1 MISLCMDTSHKKL
14 VLVLMKDQQLIDFV
28 EEDCFKKQSEV
39 ITQKL
44 DEMLKRH
51 NIKPLDV
58 DEICVT
64 KGPGSYTGVRI
75 AMTIAK
81 VMGAMANIPVYTLSS
96 LQLASGGLEK
106 CLVLM
111 DARSKRAYFGL
122 VDEGKILEQGVDSL
136 EALKARNINALHYA
150 GDADLL
156 GIEAETVSLA
166 QSFAALRFHWERVEN
181 IHSLA
186 PEYLKSND
194 EYLVKK

>member
-1 MISLCMDTSHKKL
+1 MIRLCMDTSHKKL
-14 VLVLMKDQQLIDFV
+14 VLALIQNDQLLSYV

-44 DEMLKRH
+44 DEMLRE
-51 NIKPLDV
+51 NNVRPLDV

-81 VMGAMANIPVYTLSS
+81 VMGAMAKIPVYTLSS
-96 LQLASGGLEK
+96 LQLASGGK
-106 CLVLM
+106 DNCLVLM
-111 DARSKRAYFGL
+111 DARSKRAYYGL
-122 VDEGKILEQGVDSL
+122 VHQGKLLEAGVDSL
-136 EALKARNINALHYA
+136 DALKERDWKFEHTC
-150 GDADLL
+150 GDVSLI
-156 GIEAETVSLA
+156 GYEEEPVSLA
-166 QSFAALRFHWERVEN
+166 ESFLVLRNHWILVEN

-194 EYLVKK
+194 EYLMKK

>member
-14 VLVLMKDQQLIDFV
+14 VLALIKDGELVSFV

-44 DEMLKRH
+44 DEMLKENNVR
-51 NIKPLDV
+51 PLDIN
-58 DEICVT
+58 EICVT

-81 VMGAMANIPVYTLSS
+81 VMGAMASIPVYTLSS
-96 LQLASGGLEK
+96 LQLASGGLER

-111 DARSKRAYFGL
+111 DARSKRAYYGL
-122 VDEGKILEQGVDSL
+122 VDCGEILEAGVDTL
-136 EALKARNINALHYA
+136 EALKERNW
-150 GDADLL
+150 DAVHGASDVSLI
-156 GIEAETVSLA
+156 GMQEEPVSLA
-166 QSFAALRFHWERVEN
+166 QSFLKLRNHWELVEN

>member
-14 VLVLMKDQQLIDFV
+14 VLALLKDNQLIASV

-44 DEMLKRH
+44 DEMLKD
-51 NIKPLDV
+51 NGLKPLDL

-81 VMGAMANIPVYTLSS
+81 VMGAMANLPVYTLSTF
-96 LQLASGGLEK
+96 QLASGGLDN
-106 CLVLM
+106 CLVLI
-111 DARSKRAYFGL
+111 DARSKRAYYGL
-122 VDEGKILEQGVDSL
+122 VHHGEVVDQGVDSVEVL
-136 EALKARNINALHYA
+136 MEKTWQPDHFTGDSELIGKKA
-150 GDADLL
+150 
-156 GIEAETVSLA
+156 EEVSFA
-166 QSFAALRFHWERVEN
+166 QSFASLRAHWQKVEN
-181 IHSLA
+181 IHALA

-194 EYLVKK
+194 DYLVKK